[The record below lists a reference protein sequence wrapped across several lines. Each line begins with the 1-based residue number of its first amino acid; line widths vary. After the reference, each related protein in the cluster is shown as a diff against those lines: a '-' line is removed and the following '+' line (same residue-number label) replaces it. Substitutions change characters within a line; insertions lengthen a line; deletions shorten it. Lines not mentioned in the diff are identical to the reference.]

1 MAGYDAAISIIY
13 QHCAT
18 MTSANKIK
26 KYLKSKFDESKNRVE
41 NLNKTE

>member
-1 MAGYDAAISIIY
+1 MAGYDAAIRIIY

-26 KYLKSKFDESKNRVE
+26 KYLKSKFDESKNRVN
-41 NLNKTE
+41 NLKEE

>member
-26 KYLKSKFDESKNRVE
+26 KYLKGKLDESKNRVN
-41 NLNKTE
+41 NLNKIE

>member
-13 QHCAT
+13 QHCSP

-26 KYLKSKFDESKNRVE
+26 KYLKSKFDESKNRVN
-41 NLNKTE
+41 NLKEE